1 MPSDQFVE
9 FTIRLSDLRKVMK
22 QLSVNRTEY
31 QDTDSADI
39 LVSECI
45 ATFRA
50 VGTET
55 EVPVT
60 GLQPG
65 TVRLPMKQLN
75 DVLSMAK
82 TYKLPEI
89 PLRFELGL
97 FRVVRSVRRHPDIF
111 LGIIP
116 DRKLDLPV
124 DAGVLD
130 TLAIAQLLTPEEI
143 ANQGFRERVEVAQR
157 RASKAVSRA
166 LDALEHFAVP
176 REEIQQLIDARV
188 KMTSAK
194 LRSVVHDHV

>member
-1 MPSDQFVE
+1 MPNDQFVE
-9 FTIRLSDLRKVMK
+9 SNIRLSDLRKAMK
-22 QLSVNRTEY
+22 QLSVNRAEY

-89 PLRFELGL
+89 PLRFEPGL

-130 TLAIAQLLTPEEI
+130 TLAVAQLLTPEEI
-143 ANQGFRERVEVAQR
+143 ANQGLRERVEVAQR
-157 RASKAVSRA
+157 RASEAVSRA
-166 LDALEHFAVP
+166 FDALEHFAVP
-176 REEIQQLIDARV
+176 REEIQKLIDARAKV
-188 KMTSAK
+188 TSEK